1 MLVRVVRGALQ
12 WWRLREM
19 GGSQGQRCRFKPF
32 LGVFFLWLMNV
43 EGKKERGTQRQR
55 LGSNRS
61 DTKFDA
67 GCSKSNS
74 HTKRINQEF

>member
-1 MLVRVVRGALQ
+1 MLVSVVGGALR
-12 WWRLREM
+12 WWLREM
-19 GGSQGQRCRFKPF
+19 GGSQGPGAGSWF

-67 GCSKSNS
+67 GRSKSNS